1 MMLRAL
7 FLALAIA
14 SGAALAQDKAQ
25 TVRPEVGK
33 PLQAAIDLLK
43 QRKGREALAQARA
56 AQAVTEKTPYETY
69 LVTRVLGQAAS
80 AAGDNATAASALE
93 QAANSSA
100 APAAERVQLLAAA
113 TGQYYALKEYS
124 KAAST
129 ATSYFQHGGTDKA
142 IRTIYVQSLYLG
154 GNYGAAAR
162 ELASDVE
169 AETRAGKN
177 PPEEQLQLLANAY
190 LQSKDPA
197 GYGRTMEQLVALYPK
212 RDYWLAAIDNVI
224 RRSGFNDRLQIDV
237 ARLKI
242 EAGTMQRADDYL
254 DYAQLALIE
263 GFPMEASRVIDKGYS
278 AGLLGTGS
286 EAARH
291 KRLKDLAAK
300 NVNDDRKAIADAE
313 KHDASGKDAKTLFN
327 EGFNLVLNDK
337 SAKGLAMMEQGL
349 KTAGNSASGFRRPD
363 HAKLQLA
370 YAYHIAGQNAKAVET
385 FKTVQGTDGAAALAR
400 LWVLKLARSG

>member
-1 MMLRAL
+1 MTLRSL
-7 FLALAIA
+7 FLALALA

-56 AQAVTEKTPYETY
+56 AQAVPDKTPYETY

-93 QAANSSA
+93 TAANSSA
-100 APAAERVQLLAAA
+100 APAADRLSLLAAA
-113 TGQYYALKEYS
+113 AGQYYALKQYS
-124 KAAST
+124 KAT
-129 ATSYFQHGGTDKA
+129 NVATTYFQHGGTDKS

-169 AETRAGKN
+169 QETRAGKN
-177 PPEEQLQLLANAY
+177 PPEDQLQLLANAY
-190 LQSKDPA
+190 LQSKDTA
-197 GYGRTMEQLVALYPK
+197 GYGRTVEQLLGLYPK
-212 RDYWLAAIDNVI
+212 REYWLSAIDNVI

-237 ARLKI
+237 FRLRS
-242 EAGTMQRADDYL
+242 EVGGMQRGTDDYL

-263 GFPMEASRVIDKGYS
+263 GFPMEATRVIDKGYS
-278 AGLLGTGS
+278 AGLLGSGAD
-286 EAARH
+286 AARH

-300 NVNDDRKAIADAE
+300 NLADDRKAIAEAE
-313 KHDASGKDAKTLFN
+313 KQDSSGKDAKTLFN

-349 KTAGNSASGFRRPD
+349 KSAGNTASGFRRPD
-363 HAKLQLA
+363 HAKLQLG
-370 YAYHIAGQNAKAVET
+370 YAYHLAGQNAKAAEM
-385 FKTVQGTDGAAALAR
+385 FKNVQGTDGAAALAR
-400 LWVLKLARSG
+400 LWVIRLSR